1 MAQPGRTYFSG
12 DFNGKRGSEA
22 TMKTGILAVAVLTL
36 VVTLIVLAPSSA
48 WAGEDGAAIF
58 KAKCSPCHGAD
69 AMGKPA
75 IKAPS
80 LVGDDAK
87 KMTDDQ
93 ITDMI
98 ANGGKEKKATH
109 AFSKK
114 GLTPDQIKAL
124 VTYIRSLQK

>member
-1 MAQPGRTYFSG
+1 MRI
-12 DFNGKRGSEA
+12 
-22 TMKTGILAVAVLTL
+22 GILVVAVLAL
-36 VVTLIVLAPSSA
+36 AVVLLVLAPSSA

-87 KMTDDQ
+87 KMTDDEL
-93 ITDMI
+93 TDMI
-98 ANGGKEKKATH
+98 SNGGKDKKPMH

-114 GLTPDQIKAL
+114 GLSDEQIKAL
-124 VTYIRSLQK
+124 VSYIRSLQKK

>member
-1 MAQPGRTYFSG
+1 
-12 DFNGKRGSEA
+12 
-22 TMKTGILAVAVLTL
+22 MKTGILAVFAVALAATL
-36 VVTLIVLAPSSA
+36 FILAPSSA
-48 WAGEDGAAIF
+48 WGGDDGAVIF

-98 ANGGKEKKATH
+98 SNGGKDKKPMH

-114 GLTPDQIKAL
+114 GLTPEQIKAL
-124 VTYIRSLQK
+124 VSYIRSLQK